1 VRVIDKDSMSS
12 NDSLQLPCRQEE
24 GPVDSCI
31 ALLHHGAVSRL
42 LNIVKERGGRFD
54 EALRDSGGKPFWFD
68 DGPMRYLH
76 FDERFVQ
83 SAMCMEAPD
92 ELALGYTRAMMGF
105 LLFQGKPRHILM
117 VGLGG
122 GSLVKYCHRHLPRVR
137 ITVLEIDAD
146 VIALRG
152 QFMIPPDDERL
163 QVIHC
168 DAADYLARSR
178 LGIDVLLLDG
188 FTADG
193 PAAELTSDQFF
204 AHCRRLVNPHGIMV
218 ANLPR
223 FDPSFAV
230 HAARMHDEAGWQ
242 ICGCQAADSNNAIIF
257 AHKAS
262 GNRLL
267 PRTLR
272 KRAQRLVRHGS
283 LELLELARHIHV
295 NISYAGPEPLSP
307 PNGQPD
313 AANMVLARISEDIE
327 LLLDS
332 ISMYDGD
339 ALEKAVSLLEIDRD
353 TPVGKLLQAV
363 LAIASR

>member
-1 VRVIDKDSMSS
+1 MFSIDSP
-12 NDSLQLPCRQEE
+12 QLPCQQEV
-24 GPVDSCI
+24 GLVDGCI
-31 ALLHHGAVSRL
+31 ALLQRGAVSRL
-42 LNIVKERGGRFD
+42 LTIVEKRGGRFD
-54 EALRDSGGKPFWFD
+54 AAVRNSAGKPFWFD

-83 SAMCMEAPD
+83 SAMCMAAPD

-122 GSLVKYCHRHLPRVR
+122 GSLVKYCHRHLPGVR

-146 VIALRG
+146 VIALRE

-168 DAADYLARSR
+168 DAADYLAGSR

-193 PAAELTSDQFF
+193 PAAELTSAQFY

-223 FDPSFAV
+223 LDPSFAV
-230 HAARMHDEAGWQ
+230 HAARLHDEAGWQ
-242 ICGCQAADSNNAIIF
+242 ICGCQAADSNNAIVF
-257 AHKAS
+257 AHKVS

-272 KRAQRLVRHGS
+272 KRAKRLARHDG

-295 NISYAGPEPLSP
+295 DISFAGPEPLSP
-307 PNGQPD
+307 PDGEPD
-313 AANMVLARISEDIE
+313 AANLALARISDEIE

-332 ISMYDGD
+332 ISMHDGD
-339 ALEKAVSLLEIDRD
+339 ALEQAVSLLEIDRD